1 METVCA
7 PLNPRHTDDKATEL
21 GSLIFHCF
29 LRDAQCSMTTLTN
42 QAMSYAELTL
52 PLPEAKELWLARSAT
67 EWKAEYLQRH
77 AGQDRT
83 LPCVGDLFRD
93 IHLLP
98 GRTQRLDTQFAVSV
112 YLHGYWA
119 LILEYRKL
127 SAVHLPRSY
136 ASSMG
141 GNQNLLLSSRHQE
154 LVKELQAFQLMVQEW
169 PDMTAQEHM
178 LLNLLIM
185 NLHVSLDDVQLFA
198 GKEGEEQARRIYP
211 VLQQWATN
219 SEARGAIWHAGQV
232 LRYAKCF
239 PPGHL
244 KDFHAVIVHQA
255 ALVLWTYGVVAK
267 ANRRH
272 PPLPTQYKAE
282 KVYLDGSET
291 ASTPRFIGFGQGRP
305 AIRGPMAGDAMSEA
319 GLEDTQACMG
329 IAQEVLRSNFKGGA
343 ESLPPM
349 VENLCTLM
357 KQLGDAASAA
367 SLGSS

>member
-1 METVCA
+1 
-7 PLNPRHTDDKATEL
+7 
-21 GSLIFHCF
+21 
-29 LRDAQCSMTTLTN
+29 MTTLTN

-52 PLPEAKELWLARSAT
+52 PLPEPKELWLARSAT

-77 AGQDRT
+77 VGQDRT
-83 LPCVGDLFRD
+83 IPCIGDLFHD
-93 IHLLP
+93 IHMLP
-98 GRTQRLDTQFAVSV
+98 GSTQRLDTQFSVSV

-127 SAVHLPRSY
+127 SAVHLSRPY
-136 ASSMG
+136 TSSMG

-169 PDMTAQEHM
+169 PDMTSQEHM

-185 NLHVSLDDVQLFA
+185 NLHVSLDDLQLFA

-219 SEARGAIWHAGQV
+219 SEARAAVWHAGQV
-232 LRYAKCF
+232 LGYAKSF

-255 ALVLWTYGVVAK
+255 TLVLWAYGVVTK

-272 PPLPTQYKAE
+272 PPLPSQYRTE
-282 KVYLDGSET
+282 NVYLDGSET
-291 ASTPRFIGFGQGRP
+291 VSTPRFIGFGQGRP
-305 AIRGPMAGDAMSEA
+305 AIRGPMVKDAMSEA

-329 IAQEVLRSNFKGGA
+329 IAQEVLRSNFKDGA

-349 VENLCTLM
+349 VENLWTLM
-357 KQLGDAASAA
+357 KQLGDAAWAA
-367 SLGSS
+367 NLRST